1 MGFYPVNANAKGYC
15 DLRRPTSALTYFCG
29 NSRAFVSLIYL
40 LMKSGFF
47 SIILL
52 FAAIDSFGS
61 QGEPAVEMDSVCICL
76 ERMLLDIEE
85 NDTISNG
92 DYDYLF
98 QYISGT
104 LAYSDSSDFDQAVTE
119 AYLALRKD
127 CTALLGDDFL
137 KGLEDGVSDEKT
149 EKRGSKRMLIK
160 IGGLVLAALILVIG
174 LKWINT
180 QYDRLNERLNAALRS
195 VLGNHPGA
203 APALIDTYELQSYTG
218 IGQRFIK
225 GADPIV
231 ISLYD
236 SCIEYKY
243 KECCVRL
250 NFSSI
255 QEAGFIAVRSGNY
268 IDVFLSLQFEQADV
282 EFTGVDDDVRLEL
295 LNLLSRV
302 RIRKSNARL
311 KGEKGTTFRTA
322 LIETVEGYR
331 DAWVEGSQGV

>member
-1 MGFYPVNANAKGYC
+1 
-15 DLRRPTSALTYFCG
+15 
-29 NSRAFVSLIYL
+29 
-40 LMKSGFF
+40 MKFWFF

-52 FAAIDSFGS
+52 FAAIDSFGF
-61 QGEPAVEMDSVCICL
+61 QAEPTVELDSACICL

-85 NDTISNG
+85 NDTVSNG
-92 DYDYLF
+92 DYDYLL

-137 KGLEDGVSDEKT
+137 KGLEDGVSDEKA
-149 EKRGSKRMLIK
+149 KGSKRMLIK
-160 IGGLVLAALILVIG
+160 IGGLVLVALIFVIG
-174 LKWINT
+174 LKWMNT
-180 QYDRLNERLNAALRS
+180 QYDRLNERLNSALRS

-218 IGQRFIK
+218 IGQRFIQ

-255 QEAGFIAVRSGNY
+255 QEAGFTAVRRGNY

-295 LNLLSRV
+295 LNFLSHV

-322 LIETVEGYR
+322 LVETVEGYR
-331 DAWVEGSQGV
+331 DAQGEGSQGV

>member
-1 MGFYPVNANAKGYC
+1 M
-15 DLRRPTSALTYFCG
+15 DLH
-29 NSRAFVSLIYL
+29 
-40 LMKSGFF
+40 MKFWFF

-52 FAAIDSFGS
+52 FAAIDSFGF
-61 QGEPAVEMDSVCICL
+61 QAEPTVELDSACICL

-85 NDTISNG
+85 NDTVSNG
-92 DYDYLF
+92 DYDYLL

-137 KGLEDGVSDEKT
+137 KGLEDGVSDEKA
-149 EKRGSKRMLIK
+149 KGSKRMLIK
-160 IGGLVLAALILVIG
+160 IGGLVLVALIFVIG
-174 LKWINT
+174 LKWMNT
-180 QYDRLNERLNAALRS
+180 QYDRLNERLNSALRS

-218 IGQRFIK
+218 IGQRFIQ

-255 QEAGFIAVRSGNY
+255 QEAGFTAVRRGNY

-295 LNLLSRV
+295 LNFLSHV

-322 LIETVEGYR
+322 LVETVEGYR
-331 DAWVEGSQGV
+331 DAQGEGSQGV